1 MAGLSWFGLIF
12 GKGRS
17 PARRDVLAEAAD
29 RRYEVMTPEQRE
41 KYYVHP
47 NLWTRL
53 KQFRRP

>member
-1 MAGLSWFGLIF
+1 
-12 GKGRS
+12 
-17 PARRDVLAEAAD
+17 
-29 RRYEVMTPEQRE
+29 MTPEQRE